1 MASQGSERRSQRE
14 VILKLRAYA
23 QNPKTCKE
31 IVNNSQCLKSLVD
44 TLNASEQETRL
55 YAVQTLLLIARN
67 PSHARKIA
75 QLPGL
80 TQKLTFF
87 QDSPNQNIA
96 KTTQKLCQY
105 LRPRPPQLKQRNL
118 NKPVQRARRSV
129 KSMQLQTIQLPLK
142 LNTKE
147 EKSLLTQSI
156 MKANLGVV
164 SVVFNSESTSFFGHH
179 DVKRQDVINF
189 LEAKGFSLRPQKDTR
204 IHEGEGSGSH
214 SKKMLKRYNQAS
226 KGKTET
232 LAQRLQ
238 RQKKER
244 EEKEAQDKQAAGLL
258 SGITGY
264 FW

>member
-67 PSHARKIA
+67 PSHAKKVA
-75 QLPGL
+75 QMPGL
-80 TQKLTFF
+80 TQKLTFL

-118 NKPVQRARRSV
+118 NKPVQRPKRSV
-129 KSMQLQTIQLPLK
+129 KSHYLQTIQIPLQ

-164 SVVFNSESTSFFGHH
+164 SVVFNSESTSFFGNH

-189 LEAKGFSLRPQKDTR
+189 LEEKGFSLRPQKDTR
-204 IHEGEGSGSH
+204 IHEGEGSH
-214 SKKMLKRYNQAS
+214 SKKMLKRYSQAS

-244 EEKEAQDKQAAGLL
+244 EEKEAKDKQAAGLL